1 MDHFLAK
8 TQIRLTYLQDRRALA
23 DIDWPSVFDDLA
35 DAGLPLHQWRWCDLD
50 GLTHVVLATDRDTR
64 QHVGVLGLTEKAT
77 ARKSWLQVETVIV
90 RPNES
95 SPLSCAMLAHVL
107 ARVVCLDGKPVA
119 IAGSR
124 AFRETLCA
132 LSVAIRAAGLYPPE
146 GTNVV
151 ALETAKLGRGIG
163 VGHTVLDL
171 RPISEAVLLRDL
183 RGLHGIRPERLK
195 SLVAQR
201 PTKKEP
207 SKPPKA
213 KLARSGGATRR
224 PRKATRTGRIG

>member
-23 DIDWPSVFDDLA
+23 DINWPSVFDDLA

-50 GLTHVVLATDRDTR
+50 GFTHVVLATDRDTK
-64 QHVGVLGLTEKAT
+64 QYVGVLGLTEKTT
-77 ARKSWLQVETVIV
+77 AQEPWLQVETVIV

-95 SPLSCAMLAHVL
+95 SALSCAMLAHVL
-107 ARVVCLDGKPVA
+107 ARVVCLDGKPAA

-124 AFRETLCA
+124 AFREALCA
-132 LSVAIRAAGLYPPE
+132 LSLKIRAAGLYPPT

-151 ALETAKLGRGIG
+151 ALETARLGRGIG

-171 RPISEAVLLRDL
+171 RSISEAVLLRDL

-201 PTKKEP
+201 P
-207 SKPPKA
+207 SKPPKT

-224 PRKATRTGRIG
+224 PRKATRTGRTG

>member
-23 DIDWPSVFDDLA
+23 EIDWRAVFDDMA

-50 GLTHVVLATDRDTR
+50 GLTHVVLASDRDTR
-64 QHVGVLGLTEKAT
+64 RHVGVLGLTEKVT
-77 ARKSWLQVETVIV
+77 APGSWLQMETVMV
-90 RPNES
+90 RPNDGS
-95 SPLSCAMLAHVL
+95 ALSCAMLAHVL

-124 AFRETLCA
+124 AFRDALCA
-132 LSVAIRAAGLYPPE
+132 LGLNIRAAVLYPPT
-146 GTNVV
+146 GSNVV

-171 RPISEAVLLRDL
+171 RSISEAMLLRDL

-201 PTKKEP
+201 P
-207 SKPPKA
+207 SKSPKA
-213 KLARSGGATRR
+213 KPARSGGATRR
-224 PRKATRTGRIG
+224 PRKATRTGRTG

>member
-23 DIDWPSVFDDLA
+23 DIDWPAVLDDLA

-64 QHVGVLGLTEKAT
+64 RYVGVLGLTEKAT
-77 ARKSWLQVETVIV
+77 APESWLRVETVMV
-90 RPNES
+90 RPHDS
-95 SPLSCAMLAHVL
+95 SALSCAMLAHVL
-107 ARVVCLDGKPVA
+107 ARVVCLDGKPIA

-124 AFRETLCA
+124 AFREA
-132 LSVAIRAAGLYPPE
+132 LSSLSLKIRAGRLYPPT
-146 GTNVV
+146 GTNVAV
-151 ALETAKLGRGIG
+151 LETARLGRGIG

-171 RPISEAVLLRDL
+171 RSVSEAMLLRDL

-201 PTKKEP
+201 P
-207 SKPPKA
+207 SKQPKA
-213 KLARSGGATRR
+213 KSARSGGATRR
-224 PRKATRTGRIG
+224 PRKATRTGRTG

>member
-1 MDHFLAK
+1 M
-8 TQIRLTYLQDRRALA
+8 RCVPALA
-23 DIDWPSVFDDLA
+23 DINWPSVFDDLA

-50 GLTHVVLATDRDTR
+50 GFTHVVLATDRDTK
-64 QHVGVLGLTEKAT
+64 QYVGVLGLTEKT
-77 ARKSWLQVETVIV
+77 AAQEPWLQVETVIV

-107 ARVVCLDGKPVA
+107 ARVVCLDGKPAA

-124 AFRETLCA
+124 AFREALCTFS
-132 LSVAIRAAGLYPPE
+132 LKIRAAGLYPPA

-151 ALETAKLGRGIG
+151 ALETARLGRGIG

-171 RPISEAVLLRDL
+171 RSISEAVLLRDL

-201 PTKKEP
+201 P
-207 SKPPKA
+207 SKPPKT

-224 PRKATRTGRIG
+224 PRKATRTGRTG